1 MGEFLPFWLTSES
14 MYEVHIVTAKKRIS
28 MVMPAG
34 QPTHATELGRP
45 STPAPMMAVMTCPL
59 ACHQFPDATTATT
72 WLQMRGVFLQQ
83 LARHTPSSM
92 RECEKLR
99 MRPST
104 AHASAFPLPDHP
116 PRTQPS
122 ARCTQAHPVHQPTL
136 HLSLPV

>member
-83 LARHTPSSM
+83 LARHGKGHVRFALVQPAPVLQQCAALIGAALVKWDV
-92 RECEKLR
+92 R
-99 MRPST
+99 
-104 AHASAFPLPDHP
+104 AAS
-116 PRTQPS
+116 
-122 ARCTQAHPVHQPTL
+122 
-136 HLSLPV
+136 